1 VGVWTGLAGVAT
13 VSGAVLVVVAVVA
26 TRRLWFGG
34 YISEAGT
41 ASSGQAGLYRIGI
54 LGLAVG
60 QVLLGAALLV
70 RVRPRWIGALLVA
83 AGVFGVGS
91 AGVTCSEGCP
101 LPPHDTPTTVD
112 LVHAGVSI
120 AAVAAVS
127 LAILALALLTEPAAM
142 TRWAALGERWTR
154 WLPVTTRGLAGLVGP
169 SRLAALTVV
178 PLVALDGVAILALGR
193 GPVAGLLERAVLIG
207 ATAWTLVMCR
217 RLAVPDPGDASSYP
231 R

>member
-1 VGVWTGLAGVAT
+1 VGVWAALAGVAT

-41 ASSGQAGLYRIGI
+41 ASSGQAGLYRVGI

-60 QVLLGAALLV
+60 QLLLGAAFLA
-70 RVRPRWIGALLVA
+70 RVRPVWIGGLLVA

-91 AGVTCSEGCP
+91 AGVPCSEGCP
-101 LPPHDTPTTVD
+101 LPPHDTPTGVD

-120 AAVAAVS
+120 VAVAAVS
-127 LAILALALLTEPAAM
+127 LAILALALFTEPAVMA
-142 TRWAALGERWTR
+142 RWAALPRWAS
-154 WLPVTTRGLAGLVGP
+154 WVPVTARGVDGLVGP

-193 GPVAGLLERAVLIG
+193 GPVTGLLERAVLIG
-207 ATAWTLVMCR
+207 ATIWTLAVCR
-217 RLAVPDPGDASSYP
+217 RLASADPV
-231 R
+231 